1 MYEDK
6 ISKVKQELAKYK
18 ESKIIIDFDNWQ
30 K

>member
-18 ESKIIIDFDNWQ
+18 ESKSIIDFDN
-30 K
+30 